1 MLGFG
6 EKSKPLSLNQ
16 ISFRP
21 KRSCVH
27 AIAKIIEYIRDS
39 FDRKETGQPCFFDLS
54 KAFDTIDHSVSLR
67 KLLEIYGFVG
77 KSFNLIETFLTN

>member
-6 EKSKPLSLNQ
+6 EKCKPLSLNQ
-16 ISFRP
+16 ISLRP
-21 KRSCVH
+21 KKSCVH

-39 FDRKETGQPCFFDLS
+39 FDRKETGQPCFVDLS

-67 KLLEIYGFVG
+67 KLEIYGFVG
-77 KSFNLIETFLTN
+77 KNFSLIETFLTN